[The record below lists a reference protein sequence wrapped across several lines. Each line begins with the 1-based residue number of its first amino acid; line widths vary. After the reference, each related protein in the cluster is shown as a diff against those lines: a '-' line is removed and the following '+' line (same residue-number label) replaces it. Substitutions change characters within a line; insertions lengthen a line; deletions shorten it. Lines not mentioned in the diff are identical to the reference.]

1 MRCIFL
7 SLHGDQRDLHISIRR
22 QREMCIRDK
31 QMLLLGLSSAAAL
44 ATLDQNDMGQDLD
57 IPREELSKALWGSH
71 SLRRL
76 RDGVAR
82 DYCLEHD
89 SPLDRVDARMGW
101 KEAERLR
108 DMQHHY
114 EEQHLRR
121 RIRSMRLTQDM

>member
-1 MRCIFL
+1 MGAQTVYGKIGAYL
-7 SLHGDQRDLHISIRR
+7 AI
-22 QREMCIRDK
+22 
-31 QMLLLGLSSAAAL
+31 AAAQ
-44 ATLDQNDMGQDLD
+44 ATSNPDDMDPDLD
-57 IPREELSKALWGSH
+57 IPREALSKALWGSH

-76 RDGVAR
+76 SDGVAR

-89 SPLDRVDARMGW
+89 IPLNRVDARMAMGW